1 MWSKKNGAY
10 VELASENLLCNNNE
24 KYPHGNKKHVPLNC
38 KKESDYLDREI
49 HTHTYTRKGE
59 TAEHLDGTINS
70 LTTAYTSIKHCL
82 HKLHVMS
89 RQRRKLQMCARQDAA
104 VFKCMRV
111 SCKMFN
117 SYYNCHP
124 AKANV
129 DLLTYVHCTI
139 MGTASRFSLSLAQ
152 ALSAKER

>member
-24 KYPHGNKKHVPLNC
+24 KYPHGNKKHVPLDC
-38 KKESDYLDREI
+38 KKDSDYTSREVYR
-49 HTHTYTRKGE
+49 HTYTRERK
-59 TAEHLDGTINS
+59 TAKHLDGTINS
-70 LTTAYTSIKHCL
+70 LTTAYTSIKLCL
-82 HKLHVMS
+82 HKLHVKS
-89 RQRRKLQMCARQDAA
+89 RQRTKLQMCAQDA
-104 VFKCMRV
+104 VLECMRV

-124 AKANV
+124 AKANM